1 VRRNLRTNKSFRK
14 GFANIFRIT
23 VKCLKA
29 NRIPTAESL
38 EWCCN
43 NRSEWPPDTK
53 NYLRRSGTAM
63 GCQAVLRYML
73 DAAKEKDEKA
83 GNMNLNLL
91 PGHVVTVA
99 MILFRYQCGR

>member
-1 VRRNLRTNKSFRK
+1 
-14 GFANIFRIT
+14 
-23 VKCLKA
+23 
-29 NRIPTAESL
+29 
-38 EWCCN
+38 
-43 NRSEWPPDTK
+43 
-53 NYLRRSGTAM
+53 M

-99 MILFRYQCGR
+99 MILFRY